1 MQDIFQTIYEILAA
15 QRNEGKTQS
24 EMSRESGVAQSRICR
39 LLDSRNG
46 VTNIKRLGLETF
58 FKLFPN
64 ARIVFDDR
72 RTIGDVTN
80 NSGQVVNGDVTAPLP
95 PPPSARAAEDAV
107 IARIMASDDLDAET
121 KVKLYTLLQRKP

>member
-1 MQDIFQTIYEILAA
+1 MDYAEIIKEKLAEMK
-15 QRNEGKTQS
+15 RDGKTQEEIAKETGITQS
-24 EMSRESGVAQSRICR
+24 HISKLMSAKCSIEK
-39 LLDSRNG
+39 
-46 VTNIKRLGLETF
+46 IKRIRLESF